1 MPGMVLTVE
10 PGIYIPRDDSTA
22 EIAEA
27 YRGLGIRIEDVVLIQ
42 KQGCQVLTE
51 GLIKDPDDI
60 EAWMATRA
68 DRTDMTRVVA

>member
-1 MPGMVLTVE
+1 
-10 PGIYIPRDDSTA
+10 
-22 EIAEA
+22 
-27 YRGLGIRIEDVVLIQ
+27 LGIRIEDAVLIQ

-68 DRTDMTRVVA
+68 DRTDITRVVA